1 MFDID
6 YYLTHE
12 EVNLMNN
19 NISNIGTFVSEHPEK
34 KVQNLARYL
43 SEDNLKRA
51 FFKLNKR
58 KAIGIDGVT
67 ANDYMRDLDAN
78 IHNLYERLVHMT
90 YKPLPSRRV
99 YIPKPGS
106 NKKRPLGI
114 PCLED
119 KIVQH
124 VMAEILNEIYE
135 QMFINESYGFRPKRN
150 CHQAVTYLRNMIVTR
165 KVNYIVDA
173 DIKGF
178 FDNID
183 HEWMI
188 KFLEYRIDD
197 RRFIELINRF
207 LKSGIIEN
215 EMYYETDKGTP
226 QGGIISPILA
236 NIYLHF
242 VQDLWVEKIVK
253 PKSRGEVYYV
263 RYADDSQICFQYKDD
278 AERYYYSLISRLNK
292 FGLEVAENK
301 TRIIAFGRFTKS
313 DMEKKGIKGKPN
325 TFSFLG
331 FTFYLSQTKFTHKF
345 TVFTHKFTV
354 KLKTDGKKLSAK
366 MRKASVWLKHIRHH
380 KVKEII
386 CTINRSL
393 RGHYQYYGVSDNYK
407 CLYRFRWHIIRMLFK
422 VLRSRGNRRR
432 LTWDTYLNKILKEN
446 PIVNPRIYIKLYSD
460 TAY

>member
-1 MFDID
+1 
-6 YYLTHE
+6 
-12 EVNLMNN
+12 MNN
-19 NISNIGTFVSEHPEK
+19 NISNIGTFVSEHPER

-43 SEDNLKRA
+43 SENNLKRA

-58 KAIGIDGVT
+58 KAVGIDGVT
-67 ANDYMRDLDAN
+67 VDNYMHDLDTN

-119 KIVQH
+119 KIVQY

-135 QMFINESYGFRPKRN
+135 RMFINESYGFRPNRN

-278 AERYYYSLISRLNK
+278 AERYYYSLITRLDK

-345 TVFTHKFTV
+345 TV

-366 MRKASVWLKHIRHH
+366 MRKASMWLKHIRHH

-386 CTINRSL
+386 CTI

-407 CLYRFRWHIIRMLFK
+407 CLCRFRWHIIRMLFK

-432 LTWDTYLNKILKEN
+432 LTWDTYFNKLLKEN
-446 PIVNPRIYIKLYSD
+446 PIVNPKIYIKLYSD